1 MSDKKP
7 SAGIEPK
14 LVRELAAILRDT
26 GLTEIEVERGDLRVR
41 ISGAGAPGAPSAHA
55 PVMQYAPPP
64 QAAAPVAAAVV
75 AAAAPAD
82 PRNHPGVV
90 SSPMVGT
97 AYLSPKPEEPP
108 YAKIG
113 DNVTEGQTLMVVEA
127 MKTFNPIPAPK
138 GGRLT
143 QILVA
148 NETPVEFGQPLA
160 IIE

>member
-7 SAGIEPK
+7 SPGIEPK

-41 ISGAGAPGAPSAHA
+41 ISGAGAPGTPSAHA
-55 PVMQYAPPP
+55 PIQHYAPAPAP
-64 QAAAPVAAAVV
+64 AAAAPAPAAAPVA
-75 AAAAPAD
+75 AD
-82 PRNHPGVV
+82 PRNHPGAVT
-90 SSPMVGT
+90 SPMVGT
-97 AYLSPKPEEPP
+97 AYLSPKPGEPQ
-108 YAKIG
+108 YVKVG
-113 DNVTEGQTLMVVEA
+113 DNVTEGQTLLVVEA

-138 GGRLT
+138 SGKLT
-143 QILVA
+143 QILIA